1 MTHDPALDAHEHAEH
16 AEHAA
21 HARDPFVSKVS
32 ITVAILAVMAAA
44 AGSLETVEGGRA
56 ITESSE
62 AVLAQDK
69 ATDSWNEYQAD
80 SLKRHMYEIA
90 QSAGAGGANAEKYRE
105 EIGKD
110 RQGQAKA
117 REKAEEAEKDRDAR
131 LRESARHESRHHW
144 LTGAA
149 TMIEIGIALST
160 VAIITSRR
168 TFWFSAIGLGAVGA
182 ALFAV
187 AYTS

>member
-1 MTHDPALDAHEHAEH
+1 MSHDPALEAHEHAEH

-21 HARDPFVSKVS
+21 HARDPFITKVS

-56 ITESSE
+56 ITQSSE

-90 QSAGAGGANAEKYRE
+90 QVASPAQASKYGT

-110 RQGQAKA
+110 REGQSKA
-117 REKAEEAEKDRDAR
+117 REKAEDAEKDRDAR
-131 LRESARHESRHHW
+131 LRESAVHEQRHHW

-149 TMIEIGIALST
+149 TLIEIGIALST

-168 TFWFSAIGLGAVGA
+168 AFWLGAMGLGGIGA
-182 ALFAV
+182 LLFLA
-187 AYTS
+187 AYLN

>member
-1 MTHDPALDAHEHAEH
+1 MTHDPALEAHEHAEH

-21 HARDPFVSKVS
+21 HEANPFISKVS

-80 SLKRHMYEIA
+80 SLKRHMYAIA
-90 QSAGAGGANAEKYRE
+90 LGSNSG
-105 EIGKD
+105 
-110 RQGQAKA
+110 
-117 REKAEEAEKDRDAR
+117 KAEDYR
-131 LRESARHESRHHW
+131 S
-144 LTGAA
+144 
-149 TMIEIGIALST
+149 EI
-160 VAIITSRR
+160 
-168 TFWFSAIGLGAVGA
+168 
-182 ALFAV
+182 
-187 AYTS
+187 

>member
-1 MTHDPALDAHEHAEH
+1 MSNDPALDAHEHAEH

-21 HARDPFVSKVS
+21 HARDPFIAKVS

-90 QSAGAGGANAEKYRE
+90 SVAGSPKADEYAK

-110 RQGQAKA
+110 RESQAKA
-117 REKAEEAEKDRDAR
+117 REKAEDAEKDRDAR
-131 LRESARHESRHHW
+131 LKESA
-144 LTGAA
+144 L
-149 TMIEIGIALST
+149 
-160 VAIITSRR
+160 
-168 TFWFSAIGLGAVGA
+168 
-182 ALFAV
+182 
-187 AYTS
+187 

>member
-1 MTHDPALDAHEHAEH
+1 MTYDPALEAHEHTEH

-21 HARDPFVSKVS
+21 HARDPFIAKVS
-32 ITVAILAVMAAA
+32 ITVAVLAVMAAT

-56 ITESSE
+56 ITQSSE

-90 QSAGAGGANAEKYRE
+90 SVSGGPKAAQYEK

-110 RQGQAKA
+110 RESQQKA
-117 REKAEEAEKDRDAR
+117 REKAEDSEKERDAR
-131 LRESARHESRHHW
+131 LRESALHEQRHHW

-149 TMIEIGIALST
+149 TLIEIGIALST
-160 VAIITSRR
+160 VAIITSKRS
-168 TFWFSAIGLGAVGA
+168 FWFSAMGLGAVGA
-182 ALFAV
+182 VLFALS
-187 AYTS
+187 YIGH